1 MSNET
6 VLGLSDLLKLRENN
20 VITDQEVAIQ
30 VGDLF
35 FARNVITEE
44 RRLINIENNS
54 INETK
59 SNQRLLKG

>member
-1 MSNET
+1 MSTET
-6 VLGLSDLLKLRENN
+6 VLSLSDLLKLRENN